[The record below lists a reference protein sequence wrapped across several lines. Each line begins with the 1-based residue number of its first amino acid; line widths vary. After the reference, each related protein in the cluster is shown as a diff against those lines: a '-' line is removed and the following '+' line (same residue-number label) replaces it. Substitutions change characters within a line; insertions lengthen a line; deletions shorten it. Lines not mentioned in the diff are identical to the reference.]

1 MFLIRKEY
9 ANKELFTKLRTEGI
23 ITTLGELFKQLQ
35 EQEINGLI
43 TRGVFEFV

>member
-9 ANKELFTKLRTEGI
+9 TNKELSAKLRAEGI

-35 EQEINGLI
+35 EQEINSLI
-43 TRGVFEFV
+43 ARGVFEFV